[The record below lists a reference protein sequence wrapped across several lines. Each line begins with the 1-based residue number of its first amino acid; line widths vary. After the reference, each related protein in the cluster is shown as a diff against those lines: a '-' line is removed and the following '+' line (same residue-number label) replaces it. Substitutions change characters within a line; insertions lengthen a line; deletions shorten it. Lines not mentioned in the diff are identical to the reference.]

1 MNTLSDFEIKQRKY
15 MPVFPKATGKPT
27 PYIEGYPYE
36 DDEPMAAT
44 GFHAEQIVTLADQF
58 FRYFEINEH
67 IFVGIDTFIYYREG
81 DHRKVVA
88 PDIYIVL
95 GASKFP
101 QRRSFYTWSEGAAP
115 SVVFEFLSDSTAHQ
129 DRDEKVPLYLVDIGV
144 QEYFIHQPDM
154 ERTAELR
161 GWRRGSSGDIVEIAP
176 DAEGGLFSETLNL
189 YFRWK
194 EDPVTE
200 VRLLRPYLPDGTP
213 ITTSREDQALKE
225 KALEQRQIAEEQ
237 RQAAEEQ
244 RQAAEEQRQ
253 AAEEQRQAA
262 ERRVREEQERRQAAE
277 AELARLRAQL
287 AHR

>member
-15 MPVFPKATGKPT
+15 MPAFPKASGKPT
-27 PYIEGYPYE
+27 RYIPGYPYE

-44 GFHAEQIVTLADQF
+44 GFHAEQIVTLAVQF
-58 FRYFEINEH
+58 RRYFEINAY

-81 DHRKVVA
+81 DRTKVVA

-101 QRRSFYTWSEGAAP
+101 QRRSFYTWSEGTAP

-154 ERTAELR
+154 ERPAEFR
-161 GWRRGSSGDIVEIAP
+161 GWRRGPSGDIVEIAP

-189 YFRWK
+189 YFRWA
-194 EDPVTE
+194 EDPVTA

-213 ITTSREDQALKE
+213 ITTSREDKALKE
-225 KALEQRQIAEEQ
+225 SKAEQASRQRDA
-237 RQAAEEQ
+237 
-244 RQAAEEQRQ
+244 
-253 AAEEQRQAA
+253 
-262 ERRVREEQERRQAAE
+262 REEQERRQISGSRVSASACPT
-277 AELARLRAQL
+277 R
-287 AHR
+287 

>member
-15 MPVFPKATGKPT
+15 MPAFPKATGKPT

-81 DHRKVVA
+81 DRRKVVA

-115 SVVFEFLSDSTAHQ
+115 SVVFEFLSDATAHQ
-129 DRDEKVPLYLVDIGV
+129 DRDEKVPLYLMDIGV

-154 ERTAELR
+154 ERTTEFR
-161 GWRRGSSGDIVEIAP
+161 GWRRGPSGDIVEIAP

-213 ITTSREDQALKE
+213 ITTSREDKALKE
-225 KALEQRQIAEEQ
+225 EALEQRQAAEEQRQIAEEQ
-237 RQAAEEQ
+237 RQAAE
-244 RQAAEEQRQ
+244 
-253 AAEEQRQAA
+253 
-262 ERRVREEQERRQAAE
+262 RRAREEQERRQAAE

-287 AHR
+287 ANR

>member
-1 MNTLSDFEIKQRKY
+1 MNTLSDFEIKQSKY

-81 DHRKVVA
+81 DRRKVVA

-115 SVVFEFLSDSTAHQ
+115 SVVFEFLSDATAHQ

-154 ERTAELR
+154 ERTAEFR
-161 GWRRGSSGDIVEIAP
+161 GWRRGPSGDIVEIAP

-225 KALEQRQIAEEQ
+225 EAQEQRQIAEEQ
-237 RQAAEEQ
+237 RQV
-244 RQAAEEQRQ
+244 
-253 AAEEQRQAA
+253 A

-277 AELARLRAQL
+277 VELARLRAQL
-287 AHR
+287 ANR

>member
-1 MNTLSDFEIKQRKY
+1 MKTLSDFEIKQRKY

-81 DHRKVVA
+81 DRRKVVA

-115 SVVFEFLSDSTAHQ
+115 SVVFEFLSDATAHQ

-154 ERTAELR
+154 ERTAEFR
-161 GWRRGSSGDIVEIAP
+161 GWRRGASGDIIEIAP

-189 YFRWK
+189 YFSWK

-213 ITTSREDQALKE
+213 ITTSREDKALKE
-225 KALEQRQIAEEQ
+225 EAQEQRQIAEEQ

-244 RQAAEEQRQ
+244 RQAAERH
-253 AAEEQRQAA
+253 A
-262 ERRVREEQERRQAAE
+262 REEQERRQAAE

-287 AHR
+287 ANR

>member
-15 MPVFPKATGKPT
+15 MPVFPKASGKPT
-27 PYIEGYPYE
+27 RYIPGYPYE

-81 DHRKVVA
+81 DRTKVVA

-101 QRRSFYTWSEGAAP
+101 QRRSFYTWSEGTAP
-115 SVVFEFLSDSTAHQ
+115 SVVFEFLSDSTARQ
-129 DRDEKVPLYLVDIGV
+129 DRHEKVPLYLVDIGV

-154 ERTAELR
+154 ERRAEFR
-161 GWRRGSSGDIVEIAP
+161 GWRRSPSGDIVEIAP

-189 YFRWK
+189 QFRWT
-194 EDPVTE
+194 EDTVTE

-213 ITTSREDQALKE
+213 ITTSREDKALKE
-225 KALEQRQIAEEQ
+225 AAQEQRQVAEEQ
-237 RQAAEEQ
+237 RQVAEEQ
-244 RQAAEEQRQ
+244 WQ

-262 ERRVREEQERRQAAE
+262 ERHAREEQERRQAAE
-277 AELARLRAQL
+277 AELARLRAEL
-287 AHR
+287 ADR

>member
-15 MPVFPKATGKPT
+15 MPVFPKASGKPT
-27 PYIEGYPYE
+27 RYIEGYPYE

-81 DHRKVVA
+81 DRRKVVA

-129 DRDEKVPLYLVDIGV
+129 DRQEKVPLYLVDIGV
-144 QEYFIHQPDM
+144 QEYFIHQPDL
-154 ERTAELR
+154 ERPAEFR
-161 GWRRGSSGDIVEIAP
+161 GWRRSPSGDIVEIAP
-176 DAEGGLFSETLNL
+176 DAESGLFSETLNL
-189 YFRWK
+189 YFHWK

-200 VRLLRPYLPDGTP
+200 VRLLRPYLPDGTL
-213 ITTSREDQALKE
+213 ITTSREERALKE
-225 KALEQRQIAEEQ
+225 TAEEA
-237 RQAAEEQ
+237 REV
-244 RQAAEEQRQ
+244 AEEQRQ

-262 ERRVREEQERRQAAE
+262 ERRAREEQERRQTVE

-287 AHR
+287 ANR